1 MTTSGAV
8 PRTADL
14 RLAACVR
21 SAKRSVPC
29 RAEGEALGSLA
40 TKRPR
45 SEHREWYGVPGLR
58 MVAVCP
64 RGCSRLRLTHVY
76 IIPDQ
81 PVGMLNNRGGPAVV
95 VGEGVVRVW

>member
-1 MTTSGAV
+1 MEPVRSSGRADGTSCMTTSGAV
-8 PRTADL
+8 PRTAGL

-29 RAEGEALGSLA
+29 RVEGETLGSLA

-64 RGCSRLRLTHVY
+64 RGCSRLRLTAGSY
-76 IIPDQ
+76 ASAI
-81 PVGMLNNRGGPAVV
+81 G
-95 VGEGVVRVW
+95 